1 NTAQAM
7 KARGQSS
14 DQREEQQMSKIKS
27 GGGLTSNKLV
37 RPEVRTG
44 SASRAMLPERVAQ
57 IGAAT
62 SFPKPK
68 LEGPGYDGAK
78 FGNELALNVGAGGP
92 GKGRQVQHC
101 GSQGTH
107 GNVNPGNVRPR
118 QGYEITDFGPDIPG
132 RNYKP

>member
-1 NTAQAM
+1 AM
-7 KARGQSS
+7 KARDRSS
-14 DQREEQQMSKIKS
+14 DQREDRQMSKIKS

-37 RPEVRTG
+37 KPSVRTG

-78 FGNELALNVGAGGP
+78 YGNEVALNVGAGGP
-92 GKGRQVQHC
+92 GKGRQIHHC
-101 GSQGTH
+101 GSQGQH
-107 GNVNPGNVRPR
+107 GSPNRGEAGMQGGADRGPR
-118 QGYEITDFGPDIPG
+118 AILGERGS
-132 RNYKP
+132 KP